1 VIKVTAISV
10 NLHNDYVSSEDKK
23 KCIEIPVA
31 CELLNLVL
39 GLQFRP
45 QVDKLNNYLK
55 VMDFTFFFCGSTHRF
70 FIETRCL
77 LTCYI

>member
-1 VIKVTAISV
+1 MIKLTTIYV
-10 NLHNDYVSSEDKK
+10 NIFLSFSEDK

-45 QVDKLNNYLK
+45 QVDKLNNYLM
-55 VMDFTFFFCGSTHRF
+55 VMDTIFHSSFSSVGLIFA
-70 FIETRCL
+70 
-77 LTCYI
+77 

>member
-1 VIKVTAISV
+1 MTAVSV
-10 NLHNDYVSSEDKK
+10 NFYNDYVSSEDKK

-55 VMDFTFFFCGSTHRF
+55 VMNSFFFCGSTHPSLR
-70 FIETRCL
+70 L
-77 LTCYI
+77 GA

>member
-1 VIKVTAISV
+1 MIKLTTIYV
-10 NLHNDYVSSEDKK
+10 NIFLSFSEDK

-45 QVDKLNNYLK
+45 QVDKLSNYLK
-55 VMDFTFFFCGSTHRF
+55 VMDTIFHSSLSSVGLIFA
-70 FIETRCL
+70 
-77 LTCYI
+77 

>member
-1 VIKVTAISV
+1 MLTFVC
-10 NLHNDYVSSEDKK
+10 SEDKK

-45 QVDKLNNYLK
+45 QVEKLINYLK
-55 VMDFTFFFCGSTHRF
+55 VMIACTSSHFGPFFSYFD
-70 FIETRCL
+70 
-77 LTCYI
+77 

>member
-1 VIKVTAISV
+1 MIKLTTIYV
-10 NLHNDYVSSEDKK
+10 NIFLSFSEDK

-55 VMDFTFFFCGSTHRF
+55 VMDTIFHSSLSSVGLIFA
-70 FIETRCL
+70 
-77 LTCYI
+77 

>member
-1 VIKVTAISV
+1 MTAISV
-10 NLHNDYVSSEDKK
+10 NFHNDYLSSEDKK

-45 QVDKLNNYLK
+45 QVDKLNNYLM
-55 VMDFTFFFCGSTHRF
+55 VMDYTFLLWFCSCFLH
-70 FIETRCL
+70 
-77 LTCYI
+77 